1 MKNKKKIIVLS
12 VMVVLLVASAF
23 LNVWLNSRLGNSKP
37 GTGDTPNVTATFN
50 SFRSDRTTG
59 RLEMFDYLD
68 AIMISET
75 SSAEAKVTA
84 EAQKQKICDLMEGE
98 LKLENL
104 IKAKGFSDALVNLT
118 DDSCT
123 ITVVDDDLQANEVAQ
138 ILAIILTETKYLAT
152 QVNVNAY

>member
-23 LNVWLNSRLGNSKP
+23 LNVWLNSRLGDSKTP
-37 GTGDTPNVTATFN
+37 GGGTPNVAATFN

-59 RLEMFDYLD
+59 RQEMFDYLD

-75 SSAEAKVTA
+75 SSAEAKVAA
-84 EAQKQKICDLMEGE
+84 ETQKQKICNLMENE

-138 ILAIILTETKYLAT
+138 ILSIVINETEYKAT
-152 QVNVNAY
+152 QVHVNPY